1 MGGLIISPL
10 SHPSKK
16 KSPIQSKICCK
27 RQIKNDHKLIW
38 IRIRISGGAFFF
50 PLGNRCLSQSVYIDF
65 YCQTLAHT
73 HMYKYQIT
81 GTNCSH
87 AAESGDSCDI
97 FIQPATSC
105 QEVELTN
112 QKKKTQNQIVP
123 PTDKICI
130 LHNIKNV
137 LNSQTIELYNL
148 FTVEHLSINSRGN
161 DWQGGNKKFYD

>member
-10 SHPSKK
+10 SHISK

-27 RQIKNDHKLIW
+27 RQIKNDHKLIR
-38 IRIRISGGAFFF
+38 IRIRISGGVFFF

-81 GTNCSH
+81 CTNCSH

-97 FIQPATSC
+97 FIQTATSC
-105 QEVELTN
+105 QEVELSH
-112 QKKKTQNQIVP
+112 
-123 PTDKICI
+123 C
-130 LHNIKNV
+130 
-137 LNSQTIELYNL
+137 
-148 FTVEHLSINSRGN
+148 
-161 DWQGGNKKFYD
+161 

>member
-10 SHPSKK
+10 SHPSK

-97 FIQPATSC
+97 FIQTATSC

-112 QKKKTQNQIVP
+112 QKKNTKSNCASNWQNMYLAQYQ
-123 PTDKICI
+123 KCF
-130 LHNIKNV
+130 K
-137 LNSQTIELYNL
+137 
-148 FTVEHLSINSRGN
+148 LSDHRIIQPIYSRTSFY
-161 DWQGGNKKFYD
+161 KFSREWLTRGE